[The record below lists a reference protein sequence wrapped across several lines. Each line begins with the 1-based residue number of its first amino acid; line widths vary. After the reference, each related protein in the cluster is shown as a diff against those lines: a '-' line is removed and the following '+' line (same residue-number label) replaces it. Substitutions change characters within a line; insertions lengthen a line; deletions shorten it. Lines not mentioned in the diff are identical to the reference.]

1 MPDADAGA
9 SASPTAGLGGSAPG
23 LDRAR
28 LARWLAGRLPGST
41 GELALR
47 QLSGGQSNPTF
58 LLQSGDLRWVLRKRP
73 PGELLP
79 SAHQIDREYRVMSA
93 LAQTGV
99 PVPAMRLFC
108 DDPTVIGTP
117 FYVMDYL
124 DGRVLPRAA
133 LPEVPRAERRAH
145 YEAMADVLARL
156 HQVDVEKVGLSSF
169 GKPGDY
175 FARQL
180 ARWTRQTE
188 ASLEGRA
195 RIPAMDWLIEWLP
208 QNVPADRSTALTHG
222 DFRIDNLVFHPT
234 EPRVIGLL
242 DWELSTLG
250 HPLADLAYACLAW
263 HLPPR
268 ELKLSGVAGLDLAAA
283 GLPSEREFVARYC
296 ARTGREALPG
306 WSFYLA
312 FSLFRLA
319 AIAQGIAARA
329 AQGNASGSD
338 AVQIGALASD
348 LAARGRAVASA

>member
-9 SASPTAGLGGSAPG
+9 PQPTAPGAAHG

-28 LARWLAGRLPGST
+28 LARWLAGRLPGLS
-41 GELALR
+41 GDLALR

-58 LLQSGDLRWVLRKRP
+58 LLQSGNHRWVLRKRP
-73 PGELLP
+73 TGELLP
-79 SAHQIDREYRVMSA
+79 SAHQIDREYRVMAA
-93 LAQTGV
+93 LAQTDV

-108 DDPTVIGTP
+108 EDPSVIGTP

-124 DGRVLPRAA
+124 DGRVLPRAR
-133 LPEVPRAERRAH
+133 LPEVPRGERRAH
-145 YEAMADVLARL
+145 YQAMAEVLARL
-156 HQVDVEKVGLSSF
+156 HLVNVAKVGLAGF

-188 ASLEGRA
+188 SSLDARA
-195 RIPAMDWLIEWLP
+195 RIPAMDWLIGWLP

-263 HLPPR
+263 HLPPG
-268 ELKLSGVAGLDLAAA
+268 ELKLSGISGLDLAAE
-283 GLPSEREFVARYC
+283 GLPSEDEFLARYC
-296 ARTGREALPG
+296 ARTGREGLPG

-329 AQGNASGSD
+329 AKGNASGSD
-338 AVQIGALASD
+338 AAQIGALAAD
-348 LAARGRAVASA
+348 LAARGKAVAEG